1 MTRMGVLLL
10 RDERQQRQVARP
22 LDGVGQHALV
32 ARGSTGDPAREDL
45 GVLQDVLLEELDVLV
60 VDVLDA
66 VRAEL
71 ADLAAAEEHLL
82 TRYGAHASLASSTAR
97 SRPPPP
103 LPPRRGPVMPTASAA
118 GKDRLPLRMARRR
131 SSSVRIQR

>member
-32 ARGSTGDPAREDL
+32 ARGSTGDPARQDL

-82 TRYGAHASLASSTAR
+82 ARWGAHASLASSAPR
-97 SRPPPP
+97 SRLPP
-103 LPPRRGPVMPTASAA
+103 LPPRSGPVMPTASAA
-118 GKDRLPLRMARRR
+118 ANE
-131 SSSVRIQR
+131 